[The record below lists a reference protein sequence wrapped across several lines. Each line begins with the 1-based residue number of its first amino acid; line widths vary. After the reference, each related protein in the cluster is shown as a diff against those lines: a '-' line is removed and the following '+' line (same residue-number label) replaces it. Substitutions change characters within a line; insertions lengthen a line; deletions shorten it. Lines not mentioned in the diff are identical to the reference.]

1 MVTKKAKTVALFF
14 ILLMFGSTFAYA
26 ILNALTNRDSRI
38 QIPQER
44 ILNYELNEQ
53 QKRYLRRKG
62 FTLIEHYSSPG
73 CMECI
78 NVRNKLEYVTQNS
91 EGQIFLQELTGEV
104 SNRVVITSLNGQK
117 ILDNPTNEEIENAV
131 CDLLLRRPLWCVTSQ
146 I

>member
-1 MVTKKAKTVALFF
+1 MVTKKVKMAALFF
-14 ILLMFGSTFAYA
+14 VLLMFGSTFAYA
-26 ILNALTNRDSRI
+26 ILNALTGQGSRI
-38 QIPQER
+38 QIPRER

-53 QKRYLRRKG
+53 QKRYLRSRG

-78 NVRNKLEYVTQNS
+78 SVRNKLEYITQNS
-91 EGQIFLQELTGEV
+91 EDQVYLQELTGEI
-104 SNRVVITSLNGQK
+104 SNKVVITSLNGQK
-117 ILDNPTNEEIENAV
+117 ILNNPTNEEIENAV

>member
-1 MVTKKAKTVALFF
+1 
-14 ILLMFGSTFAYA
+14 
-26 ILNALTNRDSRI
+26 
-38 QIPQER
+38 
-44 ILNYELNEQ
+44 
-53 QKRYLRRKG
+53 
-62 FTLIEHYSSPG
+62 
-73 CMECI
+73 MECI